1 MKFVAFDLDN
11 GIFEVEGLKTTQWI
25 EQLDTIL
32 QITRRDRHFL
42 VIGYQGLKKQ
52 LQLSKNRG
60 NLAVT
65 TEETKLS
72 LAKEN
77 FICLADFGCLQ
88 WHFVIELFQCHR

>member
-52 LQLSKNRG
+52 L
-60 NLAVT
+60 
-65 TEETKLS
+65 
-72 LAKEN
+72 
-77 FICLADFGCLQ
+77 
-88 WHFVIELFQCHR
+88 